1 MWECQWGNAIRHD
14 GYGGG
19 SHKCQRRCGVF
30 DETFTCQTGYGRT
43 ILASVLGPVFAA
55 IGLAV
60 WAVWHSCEFGGYN
73 PTKLLI
79 FWAIFLVEFGL
90 TALFVVFEWISK
102 NNVQSDFDRRLATL
116 IAASVSL
123 PLLIILRANN
133 LGGSL
138 LVKSERVWSSPAG
151 RVWLAKEAFQTIVLC
166 PLAYV
171 GYPFGILSVTAFP
184 FAAEII
190 FASVTAGPWGRKQ
203 KPSIRRSCAILLV
216 QALYFGMPIISLLT
230 DYGMFLF
237 YGEGIC
243 GGAKYTPNQNL
254 YNPYSLTV
262 GLILCKMWVE
272 CNLCFI
278 LHGWD
283 YSAVNIMERLPEIL
297 QFLLVYTF
305 LAIRLVYIVLWFLGV
320 FLWVALGMAQ
330 CQSERLLLIPAILSW
345 VCWFLSSC
353 VSLGCDWHA
362 SNLIFNHILGLSL
375 DLKCEKAAEAEVE
388 RVMVWMG
395 MIVCT
400 HVEPQADPPPPQ
412 APVDGKYRYPN
423 SPEKPFA
430 CNVCGKGF
438 GTQSALDDH
447 SRSKHQSGSLTIDET
462 LLFLKQKKKKEQEHT
477 QQQPQAPM
485 DGSELCDSP
494 AARAHAGNEDVEC
507 GLPPGWRQ
515 KQVCMTPWRL
525 FRARFA

>member
-1 MWECQWGNAIRHD
+1 
-14 GYGGG
+14 
-19 SHKCQRRCGVF
+19 
-30 DETFTCQTGYGRT
+30 
-43 ILASVLGPVFAA
+43 VFAA

-60 WAVWHSCEFGGYN
+60 WHSCEFSGYN

-90 TALFVVFEWISK
+90 TALFVVFEWNSK
-102 NNVQSDFDRRLATL
+102 KNVQSDFDRRLATL

-138 LVKSERVWSSPAG
+138 RLVKSERVWSSPAG

-184 FAAEII
+184 FAAEML
-190 FASVTAGPWGRKQ
+190 FASVTAGPRGVKQ
-203 KPSIRRSCAILLV
+203 KPTIRLSCAILLV

-230 DYGMFLF
+230 DYGMFSF

-243 GGAKYTPNQNL
+243 GGATYTPNQNL

-272 CNLCFI
+272 VNLCFI
-278 LHGWD
+278 LHGWN
-283 YSAVNIMERLPEIL
+283 YSAVYMYEAMEEAMGGTDMVPCAKCIIASLSCIVEALR
-297 QFLLVYTF
+297 FATG
-305 LAIRLVYIVLWFLGV
+305 LVYIVLWFLGV
-320 FLWVALGMAQ
+320 FLWVAIGMAQ

-345 VCWFLSSC
+345 VCWFLSLC
-353 VSLGCDWHA
+353 VAFFRLEGASFFCEPPSKGGCLLENVGLRGWLKD
-362 SNLIFNHILGLSL
+362 IFCHILGA
-375 DLKCEKAAEAEVE
+375 EVEGAEAEVE
-388 RVMVWMG
+388 KVMVWMG

-400 HVEPQADPPPPQ
+400 HVEPQADTPPPQ
-412 APVDGKYRYPN
+412 APVDGKYR
-423 SPEKPFA
+423 SSEVFA
-430 CNVCGKGF
+430 VGDSVRCRDKGKDWRSGVVTAIDPLKVQQKGF
-438 GTQSALDDH
+438 TTD
-447 SRSKHQSGSLTIDET
+447 SGGFLWDEVEPEDSS
-462 LLFLKQKKKKEQEHT
+462 FQVGEVKEVEEHV
-477 QQQPQAPM
+477 
-485 DGSELCDSP
+485 DE
-494 AARAHAGNEDVEC
+494 HVEC